1 MVEIEK
7 ESTKVEREIERC
19 GWCGGSDREEKVYA
33 SPGDDIENP
42 GAYHKDCFESLRIFI
57 MLTWSDSDE
66 PLEKRIKM
74 ANKFSGNK
82 RMEKTKKKRK

>member
-1 MVEIEK
+1 MNKEIEDKGQEK
-7 ESTKVEREIERC
+7 EITRC
-19 GWCGGSDREEKVYA
+19 GWCGQIDREDKVYA
-33 SPGDDIENP
+33 SPGDDIENL

-66 PLEKRIKM
+66 LLEKRIKM